1 LPDVIEFLESRS
13 IQTSGGRGTGTRV
26 FHVTGTTSVRTVHNL
41 LGKAGDNGVEMPNV
55 GDAHPDFPGLRA
67 RDFSVSLVAGHNDTW
82 RVDWTYEVISRGF
95 PQYPTTVITELP
107 NEVGYLELSSE
118 IRAEFVLAWRK
129 NGTPSLTYPQNGQ
142 VTNPTQDIRGEP
154 VDQAGNPIS
163 VQRNIQELT
172 ITENVESPAWSTYR
186 SFRFCRNSASFFG
199 AAPGLVLY
207 RGASVRRIGVNVYSV
222 AHSFVE
228 DGDFHLQQSPL
239 IEAPDMTPKLR
250 REQEG
255 RKRLLGATLP
265 GPEGPESTLGE
276 LLMADEITI
285 NASLQIN
292 DINLVEAF
300 IPGTLTIDFATAG
313 ASSRYGSGGVQA
325 IGTSV
330 EQITQGDTTDGG
342 VYFFRNIDE
351 TNFVEIGVT
360 SDDTS
365 GGTFYPVLKLLA
377 GEYSVGRLSNATIFA
392 QADTAAVNLQFRML
406 SP

>member
-129 NGTPSLTYPQNGQ
+129 NGTPSLTYPLEWSGHE
-142 VTNPTQDIRGEP
+142 PDARHSRRAGRSGRESDLGSAEHPRAHDHRERRGLRR
-154 VDQAGNPIS
+154 GRPIDPSGS
-163 VQRNIQELT
+163 VATR
-172 ITENVESPAWSTYR
+172 P
-186 SFRFCRNSASFFG
+186 SFFG

-239 IEAPDMTPKLR
+239 IEAPAMTPKL
-250 REQEG
+250 
-255 RKRLLGATLP
+255 
-265 GPEGPESTLGE
+265 
-276 LLMADEITI
+276 
-285 NASLQIN
+285 NAN
-292 DINLVEAF
+292 KKA
-300 IPGTLTIDFATAG
+300 
-313 ASSRYGSGGVQA
+313 ASVYWVQP
-325 IGTSV
+325 
-330 EQITQGDTTDGG
+330 
-342 VYFFRNIDE
+342 F
-351 TNFVEIGVT
+351 
-360 SDDTS
+360 
-365 GGTFYPVLKLLA
+365 PVLKDLNQ
-377 GEYSVGRLSNATIFA
+377 LSANF
-392 QADTAAVNLQFRML
+392 
-406 SP
+406 

>member
-1 LPDVIEFLESRS
+1 
-13 IQTSGGRGTGTRV
+13 
-26 FHVTGTTSVRTVHNL
+26 
-41 LGKAGDNGVEMPNV
+41 
-55 GDAHPDFPGLRA
+55 
-67 RDFSVSLVAGHNDTW
+67 
-82 RVDWTYEVISRGF
+82 
-95 PQYPTTVITELP
+95 
-107 NEVGYLELSSE
+107 
-118 IRAEFVLAWRK
+118 
-129 NGTPSLTYPQNGQ
+129 
-142 VTNPTQDIRGEP
+142 
-154 VDQAGNPIS
+154 
-163 VQRNIQELT
+163 
-172 ITENVESPAWSTYR
+172 
-186 SFRFCRNSASFFG
+186 
-199 AAPGLVLY
+199 
-207 RGASVRRIGVNVYSV
+207 
-222 AHSFVE
+222 
-228 DGDFHLQQSPL
+228 
-239 IEAPDMTPKLR
+239 
-250 REQEG
+250 
-255 RKRLLGATLP
+255 
-265 GPEGPESTLGE
+265 
-276 LLMADEITI
+276 MADEITI

>member
-172 ITENVESPAWSTYR
+172 ITENVEVSGVVDLSILP
-186 SFRFCRNSASFFG
+186 
-199 AAPGLVLY
+199 VL
-207 RGASVRRIGVNVYSV
+207 S
-222 AHSFVE
+222 
-228 DGDFHLQQSPL
+228 Q
-239 IEAPDMTPKLR
+239 
-250 REQEG
+250 
-255 RKRLLGATLP
+255 
-265 GPEGPESTLGE
+265 LGE
-276 LLMADEITI
+276 LLRCR
-285 NASLQIN
+285 
-292 DINLVEAF
+292 
-300 IPGTLTIDFATAG
+300 
-313 ASSRYGSGGVQA
+313 SRPRALSW
-325 IGTSV
+325 
-330 EQITQGDTTDGG
+330 
-342 VYFFRNIDE
+342 
-351 TNFVEIGVT
+351 
-360 SDDTS
+360 
-365 GGTFYPVLKLLA
+365 
-377 GEYSVGRLSNATIFA
+377 SVGATDRRERLLGGSF
-392 QADTAAVNLQFRML
+392 VR
-406 SP
+406 